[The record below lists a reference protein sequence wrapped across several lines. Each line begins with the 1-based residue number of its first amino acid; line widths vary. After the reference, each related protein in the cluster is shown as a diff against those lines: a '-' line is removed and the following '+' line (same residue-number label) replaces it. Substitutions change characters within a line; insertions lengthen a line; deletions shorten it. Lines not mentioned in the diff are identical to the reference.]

1 MTHSTLNPML
11 SPSPTDPHQ
20 QWLAATLKLRTELK
34 FDTRREGENTFVVV
48 EDPVRSKYF
57 QIGTSEYEFLAALDG
72 RRPTSEIVSTLNA
85 NGRKKI
91 TEEQAVTISQ
101 WLVQSNLIISD
112 TLDATNRI
120 KTQLK
125 AVNSQAWMS
134 KINPISFKVTLF
146 NPNHLLSVAHRWFDW
161 LFSKWFFIAW
171 IMVCVWALKI
181 GFSQWTE
188 LKTASQGI
196 LSGTSWMSLLVFWLL
211 LKVVHEFAHGISCK
225 RYGGEVPEAG
235 VLFLLFTPMAFV
247 NVTSM
252 WRFSNRWQR
261 IVVAAAGMYIELFIS
276 FIALI
281 VWSHATGL
289 TADIAYNV
297 FLMSSITTVLF
308 NANPLMRFDGYFILS
323 DLVKIP
329 NLYTKGTGWF
339 GDRLK
344 HVLLGTPKTPNL
356 FATHETR
363 IVKCYGSL
371 AFFWKISIS
380 IGLIIAAS
388 VMFNGVG
395 LLLGALGIVLWF
407 GLPLMKQ
414 YQLHCAADARRPFS
428 RGRTLISAAVASLVV
443 VALFWI
449 LKAPATKS
457 APALVRFA
465 DETLLRSAAD
475 GFVDEVLIASGD
487 RVTQGQPLLRLRNDD
502 LALELDSLID
512 EVKAVTIEE
521 RIYRQQKELVLAS
534 VEAEKLA
541 GLRKQLAEKR
551 EQAQGLVVR
560 SPLTGFAWR
569 RNLHHLPGSFVRRG
583 DPLLTVAQRET
594 KEIVVSVDQRDFDSI
609 AHNQHQPLRI
619 VLPGVETFASNIDR
633 VDPRASNMPMHQTL
647 CADAGGPLPLK
658 PAPRGSHSDPDQTM
672 VLLSPRFEVLVS
684 LNAPIGQRLHS
695 GQRGRAFFSAATQSL
710 GSYLFIAV
718 EDWIKTKI
726 EQATLSAP

>member
-1 MTHSTLNPML
+1 MNQPITNPTL
-11 SPSPTDPHQ
+11 SPATPDPQQ
-20 QWLAATLKLRTELK
+20 QWLEATLKLRTELK

-57 QIGTSEYEFLAALDG
+57 QIGTTEYEFLAALDG
-72 RRPTSEIVSTLNA
+72 QRSTADILSTINA
-85 NGRKKI
+85 DGQTKI
-91 TEEQAVTISQ
+91 SPEQAVTISQ

-112 TLDATNRI
+112 TMDATNRI

-125 AVNSQAWMS
+125 AVNSQAWMN

-146 NPNHLLSVAHRWFDW
+146 NPNHLLSAAHRWFDW
-161 LFSKWFFIAW
+161 LFSKWFFTLWIA
-171 IMVCVWALKI
+171 VCLWALKI
-181 GFSQWTE
+181 GYSQWPE
-188 LKTASQGI
+188 LKDASHGI
-196 LSGTSWMSLLVFWLL
+196 LSGTSWISLLVFWLL

-261 IVVAAAGMYIELFIS
+261 IVVAAAGMYVELFIS

-281 VWSHATGL
+281 VWSNANGL

-323 DLVKIP
+323 DLVNIP

-339 GDRLK
+339 GDRVK
-344 HVLLGTPKTPNL
+344 HVLLGTAKTPNL
-356 FATHETR
+356 FAAHESR

-380 IGLIIAAS
+380 IGLIIASS

-395 LLLGALGIVLWF
+395 LILGALGVVLWF
-407 GLPLMKQ
+407 GIPLMKQ
-414 YQLHCAADARRPFS
+414 YQMHCGADARKPLN
-428 RGRTLISAAVASLVV
+428 RGRTLLSGVFAGLIVA
-443 VALFWI
+443 ALFWI

-475 GFVDEVLIASGD
+475 GFVDEVLIQSGD
-487 RVTQGQPLLRLRNDD
+487 TVTQGQPLLRLRNDE
-502 LALELDSLID
+502 LTLELDSLTD
-512 EVKAVTIEE
+512 EVEAVTIQQ
-521 RIYRQQKELVLAS
+521 RIHRQQKELVLAS

-541 GLRKQLAEKR
+541 GLKKQLAEKQ
-551 EQAQGLVVR
+551 EQSQGLIVR

-569 RNLHHLPGSFVRRG
+569 RNLNHLRGSFVQRG
-583 DPLLTVAQRET
+583 DELLTVAKRDT
-594 KEIVVSVDQRDFDSI
+594 KELLVSVDQRDFESI
-609 AHNQHQPLRI
+609 QLNQNQPLRI
-619 VLPGVETFASNIDR
+619 VLPGVETFASTIER
-633 VDPRASNMPMHQTL
+633 VDPRASNMPVHRSL

-658 PAPRGSHSDPDQTM
+658 PAPRNSHSDPDESM
-672 VLLSPRFEVLVS
+672 VLLSPRFDVLVS
-684 LNAPIGQRLHS
+684 LDAPMGQRLKS
-695 GQRGRAFFSAATQSL
+695 GQRGRAFFSAPAQSL
-710 GSYLFIAV
+710 GSYMFIAV
-718 EDWIKTKI
+718 EQWLKTKI
-726 EQATLSAP
+726 EQATLAAP